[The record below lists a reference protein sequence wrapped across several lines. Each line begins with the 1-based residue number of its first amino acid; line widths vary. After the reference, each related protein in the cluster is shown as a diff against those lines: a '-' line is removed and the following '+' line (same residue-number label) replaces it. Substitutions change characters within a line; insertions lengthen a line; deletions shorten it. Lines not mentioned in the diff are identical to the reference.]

1 MYNIYYNK
9 PQRYSF
15 FNMVGHKNFFFMKKR
30 RPTLPHKP

>member
-15 FNMVGHKNFFFMKKR
+15 FYMTHLFEKKILNLNR
-30 RPTLPHKP
+30 FS

>member
-15 FNMVGHKNFFFMKKR
+15 FNMVGHKIFFHEKA
-30 RPTLPHKP
+30 PPDPPP